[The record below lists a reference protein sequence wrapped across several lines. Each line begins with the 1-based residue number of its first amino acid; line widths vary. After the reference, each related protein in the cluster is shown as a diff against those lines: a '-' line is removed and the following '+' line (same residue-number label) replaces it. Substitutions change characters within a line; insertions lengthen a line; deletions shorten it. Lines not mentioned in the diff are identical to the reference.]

1 MELITLVVL
10 RRVRV
15 NTDYCLNEGSI
26 MVLRSYIH
34 VWSRSVDGLLCAYK
48 LFECR
53 IATTDIPTV
62 ENLKKLA

>member
-1 MELITLVVL
+1 MELITFVVL

-26 MVLRSYIH
+26 IILRSYIH
-34 VWSRSVDGLLCAYK
+34 VWSGSVDGLLCVCK